1 MTEVAISAYCLP
13 RARLEMSQRA
23 QALAA
28 ETQNLHS
35 NLTIGDCAQNTNK
48 IQAFV
53 SEFSEIE
60 VVPFGAVAT
69 LCP

>member
-13 RARLEMSQRA
+13 RARLEISQRA
-23 QALAA
+23 QTLAA

-35 NLTIGDCAQNTNK
+35 NLTIGDCVQGTNK

-53 SEFSEIE
+53 SEFSE
-60 VVPFGAVAT
+60 V
-69 LCP
+69 

>member
-13 RARLEMSQRA
+13 RVRLEISKRA
-23 QALAA
+23 QTLAA

-35 NLTIGDCAQNTNK
+35 NLKIGDCVQGTNK

-53 SEFSEIE
+53 SEFSE
-60 VVPFGAVAT
+60 V
-69 LCP
+69 